1 METVFFD
8 NIDKLGRIVLTTVM
22 VYVLIVLV
30 TKASGKRSTSQLNNF
45 DIGTLSLTVF
55 DNQIRLYLTAI

>member
-22 VYVLIVLV
+22 IYVLIVL
-30 TKASGKRSTSQLNNF
+30 
-45 DIGTLSLTVF
+45 
-55 DNQIRLYLTAI
+55 